1 MSYERAKGERGFSKK
16 REKLYSQKSGVLSIE
31 EESFGGSVFGN
42 FIPKSNKSYSSLVMN
57 MQNEGTSLCTRN
69 KTEKLNFTKTLEA
82 PVMLTNFLHACRA
95 ENLGVLQ
102 GDVLISDIY
111 SDSGEYDGALLEC
124 VFHDPEEP
132 LYDPYLGMD
141 PLISFSSKFAVDNY
155 ILRIFSEE
163 GLFPSV
169 TVSRS
174 NIQTIYNG
182 KPEVKTNSSGKKY
195 ADAEFS
201 VSNNTSDYNILFSF
215 EKPSE
220 DIYNASFKFRI
231 MLLSKT
237 EISAAGVENSK
248 INDVDF
254 SSEKGSV
261 NVAVTIPDGE
271 NCSECFYDGKYVFTR
286 GKNLVVF
293 DTDKEITEVKCSDI
307 PNLKSKTIHIED
319 RFLTLFENGEL
330 YTFSDDV
337 SNKEIWKSGI
347 YIPTL
352 YSVTNG
358 TNGKATAVEQM
369 NILTEYFYIRLG
381 SSSIG
386 TYELPKNLF
395 VDGDYIKA
403 YDPKTNKELENSNVN
418 LSVEPYSDGGGKI
431 QTNAQMLGLLVRLR
445 LKKDETG
452 FFTDFDTV
460 ERYRKIFFSS
470 FGNTPFPSAI
480 SGEDNLICF
489 GGDNEKD
496 IGVFRIN
503 EKMYIKPC
511 DALIVENNEKVT
523 SVVKYTDEY
532 LVFSPHYIRKL
543 MLSENGGEENRFSYS
558 FENFKYDVGCD
569 SPKSVALADDRII
582 YLNSVMGI
590 FCIDRF
596 GFSQRDMS
604 RKVSLNIE
612 PGEYG
617 LFSHSDTE
625 LQNAEA
631 VFCDNKYFL
640 RVGDDFYVWDFMYSA
655 PKLSGGT
662 EESERE
668 MKWFLFSDMECKNI
682 FGKIGKTFFFEDK
695 SGGISC
701 YNSGISLLSEVE
713 TVYKSREYS
722 FSDFDGALVVKLSV
736 FADINDKC
744 TVKFFFDGDISP
756 CEYGIFKNGS
766 AVYALKPEKKRCG
779 KFSFSVSSNSAFRLC
794 GYKIEYI
801 I

>member
-1 MSYERAKGERGFSKK
+1 M
-16 REKLYSQKSGVLSIE
+16 
-31 EESFGGSVFGN
+31 
-42 FIPKSNKSYSSLVMN
+42 
-57 MQNEGTSLCTRN
+57 
-69 KTEKLNFTKTLEA
+69 
-82 PVMLTNFLHACRA
+82 
-95 ENLGVLQ
+95 
-102 GDVLISDIY
+102 
-111 SDSGEYDGALLEC
+111 
-124 VFHDPEEP
+124 
-132 LYDPYLGMD
+132 
-141 PLISFSSKFAVDNY
+141 
-155 ILRIFSEE
+155 
-163 GLFPSV
+163 
-169 TVSRS
+169 
-174 NIQTIYNG
+174 
-182 KPEVKTNSSGKKY
+182 
-195 ADAEFS
+195 
-201 VSNNTSDYNILFSF
+201 
-215 EKPSE
+215 
-220 DIYNASFKFRI
+220 
-231 MLLSKT
+231 
-237 EISAAGVENSK
+237 
-248 INDVDF
+248 
-254 SSEKGSV
+254 
-261 NVAVTIPDGE
+261 
-271 NCSECFYDGKYVFTR
+271 
-286 GKNLVVF
+286 
-293 DTDKEITEVKCSDI
+293 
-307 PNLKSKTIHIED
+307 
-319 RFLTLFENGEL
+319 
-330 YTFSDDV
+330 
-337 SNKEIWKSGI
+337 
-347 YIPTL
+347 
-352 YSVTNG
+352 
-358 TNGKATAVEQM
+358 
-369 NILTEYFYIRLG
+369 
-381 SSSIG
+381 
-386 TYELPKNLF
+386 
-395 VDGDYIKA
+395 
-403 YDPKTNKELENSNVN
+403 
-418 LSVEPYSDGGGKI
+418 
-431 QTNAQMLGLLVRLR
+431 
-445 LKKDETG
+445 
-452 FFTDFDTV
+452 

-489 GGDNEKD
+489 GGENEKD

-523 SVVKYTDEY
+523 SVIKYTDEY

-543 MLSENGGEENRFSYS
+543 TLSENGGEENRFSYS

-582 YLNSVMGI
+582 YLNSAMGI

-612 PGEYG
+612 PGECG
-617 LFSHSDTE
+617 LFSHPDTE

-640 RVGDDFYVWDFMYSA
+640 RVGDDFYVWDFLYSA

-682 FGKIGKTFFFEDK
+682 FGKSGKTFFFEDK

-701 YNSGISLLSEVE
+701 YNSGVSLLSEVE

-744 TVKFFFDGDISP
+744 TVKFFFDGEPSP